1 MAYQVPPR
9 WAHGDTDVTHTEMQ
23 KYSDAI
29 AAIYAVA
36 GGGKKHWAT
45 WANQSDIGVSNPFV
59 LIHRGRWLFF
69 SSNGAIVDPSGV
81 GDTVTISEVDDTWT
95 RYDLDTVDWLA
106 YGQIYH
112 VTGVSWCMEDD
123 DP

>member
-9 WAHGDTDVTHTEMQ
+9 WAEGDTDVTSTEMQ
-23 KYSDAI
+23 KYSDSI

-36 GGGKKHWAT
+36 GDAKFQFAT
-45 WANQSDIGVSNPFV
+45 AANQSEATFV
-59 LIHRGRWLFF
+59 LVHRARWLFF
-69 SSNGAIVDPSGV
+69 SSNGAIVDPSGA

-106 YGQIYH
+106 YGQVYY
-112 VTGVSWCMEDD
+112 VTGVSWCMEDE